1 MSYVFMIIGWALA
14 GWCGTGIARPPR
26 PPGPD
31 PPGPRPWRP
40 VWGVIGGIAVGL
52 AFHFMFPAE
61 GAITRLDYA
70 VTCIGAFIGGVILY
84 DLIEL
89 GRKENRA

>member
-1 MSYVFMIIGWALA
+1 MSYVFMIIGWALV
-14 GWCGTGIARPPR
+14 GWCGTRPPR
-26 PPGPD
+26 PGPE

-40 VWGVIGGIAVGL
+40 LWGVIGGIAVGL

-70 VTCIGAFIGGVILY
+70 FTCIGAFIGGFILN
-84 DLIEL
+84 DLIDLVRE
-89 GRKENRA
+89 KKRA

>member
-1 MSYVFMIIGWALA
+1 MSYVFMIFGWALA
-14 GWCGTGIARPPR
+14 GWCGTGLARPR
-26 PPGPD
+26 PE

-52 AFHFMFPAE
+52 AFHFMFPAQ

-70 VTCIGAFIGGVILY
+70 VTLIGGFFGGFILNDVI
-84 DLIEL
+84 DL
-89 GRKENRA
+89 GRKEKRA

>member
-1 MSYVFMIIGWALA
+1 MSYVFMIIGWALV
-14 GWCGTGIARPPR
+14 GWCGTRPPR
-26 PPGPD
+26 PIPD

-40 VWGVIGGIAVGL
+40 VLGVIGGIAIGL

-70 VTCIGAFIGGVILY
+70 FTCIGAFAGGFILN
-84 DLIEL
+84 DLIDL
-89 GRKENRA
+89 GREKKRA